1 LRNVL
6 FISATPFQWK
16 HMIHQRVCNRNTL
29 ETQYI
34 MLTIWEIL
42 WDLSAMFRNCGP
54 FCMQGSCTEGK
65 MSCKRPFSKDLTP
78 TEILNKRFKYLRG

>member
-1 LRNVL
+1 
-6 FISATPFQWK
+6 
-16 HMIHQRVCNRNTL
+16 
-29 ETQYI
+29 

-78 TEILNKRFKYLRG
+78 TEILNKRFKYLRR